1 MQCLLK
7 LKDSELLSAIK
18 VLVHDER
25 ALLVKILQHLREI
38 ERRRLYSDLG
48 YSSLY
53 DYAVLE
59 LGYSEGQANRRIT
72 AMRTIKELPEV
83 EAKIASGELNLSNV
97 QQAQTLFREWARTE
111 PQKAVGKS
119 EKLAVLARIE
129 NKSVRDAQ
137 KELIAICPKLA
148 LPAERERLVTEDVT
162 EVRFLMNE
170 SLKAKLDELRSL
182 LGPKGASMSY
192 VELFD
197 AMSDLSLA
205 AVKAKKFGKK
215 RSQVTFQ
222 IAAQKSSGAAIA
234 PSTPKARVSTDARYV
249 SAAVKHLV
257 WKRDR
262 GCCTKCGSRR
272 NLNYDHIRPVALGGL
287 ATPENLRLLCFGCN
301 QRASIRNLGFPSV
314 GAG

>member
-1 MQCLLK
+1 MQYLLK

-25 ALLVKILQHLREI
+25 DLLVKILQHLREI

-111 PQKAVGKS
+111 PQKSLGKS

-129 NKSVRDAQ
+129 NKSVRAAQ

-148 LPAERERLVTEDVT
+148 LPAEKERLVTEDVT

-170 SLKAKLDELRSL
+170 SLKAKLEELRSL

-192 VELFD
+192 GDLFD

-215 RSQVTFQ
+215 RSQVAVQ
-222 IAAQKSSGAAIA
+222 IAEQQGADTTMM
-234 PSTPKARVSTDARYV
+234 PSTSKARVSANARHI

-272 NLNYDHIRPVALGGL
+272 NLNYDHIRPVAVGGL
-287 ATPENLRLLCFGCN
+287 ATAENLRLLCFGCN
-301 QRASIRNLGFPSV
+301 QRARIRNFGVRSI
-314 GAG
+314 GA